1 MQQRG
6 GKRRR
11 LWNLRNRLKPFATR
25 NLVITGARPMFFRGS
40 NLKSLQSEPRRF
52 INLFA
57 IPVERAG
64 DGAAS
69 VLRWFRHDGFSSVIS
84 LAQTIVDEEYSCR
97 CSYIVCEISRCLG
110 WHCRVVNE
118 LFTRSVSMI
127 FVRLPDSLFTLAP
140 FVS

>member
-1 MQQRG
+1 MERAKSASPRG
-6 GKRRR
+6 ISRQLARGQCS
-11 LWNLRNRLKPFATR
+11 FAVR
-25 NLVITGARPMFFRGS
+25 SRS
-40 NLKSLQSEPRRF
+40 NLKSLQSEPRGF

-57 IPVERAG
+57 IIPVERAG
-64 DGAAS
+64 DGTAG

-84 LAQTIVDEEYSCR
+84 LAQTIVDEEHSCR